1 MMLPLL
7 LNILPNRCLR
17 CRGHVGLPMAIWAR
31 LSAMRVGQVWMR
43 VKGIWMMQAWDP
55 DGGRMRLTPAN
66 PETAER
72 LSQRR
77 VPCRCL

>member
-1 MMLPLL
+1 
-7 LNILPNRCLR
+7 
-17 CRGHVGLPMAIWAR
+17 
-31 LSAMRVGQVWMR
+31 MRMGQVWMR

-55 DGGRMRLTPAN
+55 DGGRMRLTPAD

-77 VPCRCL
+77 VR

>member
-1 MMLPLL
+1 
-7 LNILPNRCLR
+7 
-17 CRGHVGLPMAIWAR
+17 
-31 LSAMRVGQVWMR
+31 MR

-55 DGGRMRLTPAN
+55 DGGRMRLTPAD

-77 VPCRCL
+77 VPCRCLCFHWSV